1 MVPNVTD
8 QTCEIN
14 ADGIYIGYFNS
25 QKILLKLQAYM
36 LFSGVNDIYSHIKHP
51 NAWKR
56 NAKWKMDLK

>member
-14 ADGIYIGYFNS
+14 ADGIHIGFS
-25 QKILLKLQAYM
+25 TRRILHKLQAYM
-36 LFSGVNDIYSHIKHP
+36 LFSGVTDVNSHIKHP